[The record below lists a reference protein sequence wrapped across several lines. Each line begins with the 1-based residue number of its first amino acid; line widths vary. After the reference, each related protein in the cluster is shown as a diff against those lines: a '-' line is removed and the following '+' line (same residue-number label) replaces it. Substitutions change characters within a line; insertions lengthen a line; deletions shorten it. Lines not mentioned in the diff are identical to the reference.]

1 MRYNMFQ
8 KLRPLE
14 DEELV
19 LRDQGLLQHAVSWR
33 PGHLHLT
40 TRRLI
45 FAQGDKIAFQCYLE
59 DLGKVDIVKR
69 KCILGKMVKQLQI
82 VSNGR
87 VNHIAIRKAENWLYE
102 LYQTF
107 IELDLHGTER

>member
-1 MRYNMFQ
+1 MFQ

-14 DEELV
+14 GEELV
-19 LRDQGLLQHAVSWR
+19 LRDQGLLEHVVSWR

-45 FAQGDKIAFQCYLE
+45 FAQGEKVTFERYLE
-59 DLGKVDIVKR
+59 NLDNVDIVKR
-69 KCILGKMVKQLQI
+69 KCILSKIVPQLRI

-87 VNHIAIRKAENWLYE
+87 ANYIAIRKTDNWLAEIYE
-102 LYQTF
+102 TF
-107 IELDLHGTER
+107 MELDLNGIQK